1 MGVKVIRDRPDQ
13 RRHHRV
19 TAPML
24 VTLEGVRCRTADWSL
39 GGLRVEGFKG
49 RIPAPGEDVVLRL
62 GLPFQGFTIGFP
74 AKGFVV
80 RSNAATGTI
89 ALRFTEL
96 SERATKLMTHFLS
109 ELIHGSMAE
118 VDDTIQRIDVPVTP
132 VSTAPP
138 KDTTP
143 NVPFVRLPMKT
154 LAFTAFYVVFGII
167 VFGYAALLVYGNVFR
182 MEVETAVVSAPM
194 ETVRSPADG
203 RIIWAGLKPGD
214 KVAAGELVLE
224 VEDNELEKEL
234 DLADIEITARKAR
247 LAYLKRR
254 QADELDK
261 LEDFAAVDGRNIK
274 RAKAIV
280 AELTVKVRNAE
291 AQYKRLRQLRQK
303 GLATDTKLEE
313 AEGAW
318 AAARKDLA
326 TARLDLD
333 EQASLAEKNIGS
345 RHFTGDNFVGARAE
359 LDADIRLAE
368 HEIGLAEQKQQALV
382 KHRQRLAVHAPFAG
396 IVHELPRVSGGTV
409 RRGDV
414 IAVIE
419 QPKAR
424 TVTAYLTQDEV
435 LRVGRGDKVLIYVPS
450 LDYTLDAR
458 VARIDRTDGFVD
470 EQNEQ
475 YSYRGARD
483 RTAKVELEFLA
494 PALTGNTLALE
505 SGTPVIAVFPS
516 RSTNP
521 ILAAAAR
528 KLELLLTWSSDEP
541 PSELV
546 EEDEAPKGAEIDS

>member
-19 TAPML
+19 TAPLL

-39 GGLRVEGFKG
+39 GGLRIEGFKG
-49 RIPAPGEDVVLRL
+49 RIPAPGEDITLRL

-74 AKGFVV
+74 AKGVIV
-80 RSNAATGTI
+80 RSNADTGTV

-118 VDDTIQRIDVPVTP
+118 VEETIQRIDVPVTP

-138 KDTTP
+138 KDTKSD
-143 NVPFVRLPMKT
+143 VPFVRLPMKT
-154 LAFTAFYVVFGII
+154 LAFTAFYIVFGII

-182 MEVETAVVSAPM
+182 MEVETAVVSAPL
-194 ETVRSPADG
+194 ETVRAPSDG
-203 RIIWAGLKPGD
+203 RVIWAGLKPGD
-214 KVAAGELVLE
+214 KVDAGELVLE

-261 LEDFAAVDGRNIK
+261 LEDFAAIDGRNVK
-274 RAKAIV
+274 RARAGV
-280 AELTVKVRNAE
+280 SELAVKVRNAE
-291 AQYKRLRQLRQK
+291 AQYKRLRHLKQK
-303 GLATDTKLEE
+303 GFTTDAKLGE
-313 AEGAW
+313 AEVAM
-318 AAARKDLA
+318 AAARKELA
-326 TARLDLD
+326 NARLDLD
-333 EQASLAEKNIGS
+333 EQASLAEKNIGE
-345 RHFTGDNFVGARAE
+345 RHYTGSNFVGARAE
-359 LDADIRLAE
+359 LDAEIRLAE
-368 HEIGLAEQKQQALV
+368 HEIELAGQKHQALV

-396 IVHELPRVSGGTV
+396 IVHDLPRVNGGTV

-414 IAVIE
+414 IAIIE

-424 TVTAYLTQDEV
+424 SVIAYLTQDEV
-435 LRVGRGDKVLIYVPS
+435 LRVGRGDQALVYVPS

-470 EQNEQ
+470 EQNER
-475 YSYRGARD
+475 YSYRTTRD
-483 RTAKVELEFLA
+483 RTAKVELSFLA

-505 SGTPVIAVFPS
+505 TGTPVIVVFPS

-521 ILAAAAR
+521 IIAAAAR

-541 PSELV
+541 PAELI
-546 EEDEAPKGAEIDS
+546 EEAEAPNGAEIDS